1 MHVKAI
7 RNSFI
12 FVFKEITNEEKH
24 QEVSGMTWKMDP
36 NFTLFDKKPTTKK
49 KQNKSHNI
57 T

>member
-1 MHVKAI
+1 MHMKAI